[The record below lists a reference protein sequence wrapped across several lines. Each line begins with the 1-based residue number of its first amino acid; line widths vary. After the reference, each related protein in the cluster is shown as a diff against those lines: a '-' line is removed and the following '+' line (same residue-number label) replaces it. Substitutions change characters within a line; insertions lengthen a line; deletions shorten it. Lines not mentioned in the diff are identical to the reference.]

1 MDVGLYGKLPTHG
14 DFLRRRVSDE
24 FVAAWDAWLQLAIAD
39 SRSAL
44 GDRWLEIYLTSPIWR
59 FALCAGIC
67 GEAPMAGLLAPS
79 VDRVG
84 RYFPLT
90 LVWTT
95 PRDCNSLEVADR
107 YEHVFGRGE
116 QLLVESLALESLE
129 FADFDRRVC
138 ALADE
143 LEAPEA
149 EGPLRLRHDSVATLL
164 AQPDQAWRVP
174 LRTVAA
180 LRLPATQVIGD
191 YWQQSFGAGSL
202 WWTDGSALVE
212 PSWLIARGLPEPN
225 RFSAMLDGEWKV
237 AGWNVALAEIQPPTT
252 KSADLVPT
260 GPACASSAALTDP
273 GPVRSSNQD
282 AFLERSDLGIWAVAD
297 GIGGLSQGELASR
310 MVCDSLVDVRVVSG
324 LEEQIEAV
332 VEQLR
337 QVNEYLRRGATRLQN
352 PVHSGSTV
360 VVLVIRDKECAVIW
374 AGDSRAYRFR
384 DGLLSQMSTDHSW
397 SAGTGTQD
405 ETAADST
412 EQAITRAVGAED
424 SLLFDVVRSDVRA
437 RDRYLLCS
445 DGVARV
451 LDIGALAGIL
461 QHGEAKAC
469 CAELISQALAQG
481 ATDNVTAVVVDCA
494 LPMAE
499 ELLSGPIP

>member
-1 MDVGLYGKLPTHG
+1 MEVGLYGKLPTHG

-24 FVAAWDAWLQLAIAD
+24 FVSSWDAWLQLAIAD

-44 GDRWLEIYLTSPIWR
+44 GDRWLEVYLTSPIWR
-59 FALCAGIC
+59 FALSARIC
-67 GEAPMAGLLAPS
+67 GDAPVTGVLAPS

-107 YEHVFGRGE
+107 YEHVFAHAE

-129 FADFDRRVC
+129 FADFDRQVC
-138 ALADE
+138 ALAEE
-143 LEAPEA
+143 LEAPEPGSA
-149 EGPLRLRHDSVATLL
+149 LRLTQESVTTLL

-174 LRTVAA
+174 LRTVAS

-212 PSWLIARGLPEPN
+212 PSWLIARGLPEAN
-225 RFSAMLDGEWKV
+225 RFSAMLDGEWKG
-237 AGWNVALAEIQPPTT
+237 AGWNVAIAEIQPCTAKP
-252 KSADLVPT
+252 AVPVPT
-260 GPACASSAALTDP
+260 GPACARSAALTDP

-282 AFLERSDLGIWAVAD
+282 AFLERPDLGIWAVAD

-310 MVCDSLVDVRVVSG
+310 MVCDSLVDVTIVSG

-337 QVNEYLRRGATRLQN
+337 QVNGICTALRPGRKI
-352 PVHSGSTV
+352 PYV
-360 VVLVIRDKECAVIW
+360 V
-374 AGDSRAYRFR
+374 
-384 DGLLSQMSTDHSW
+384 
-397 SAGTGTQD
+397 
-405 ETAADST
+405 AA
-412 EQAITRAVGAED
+412 
-424 SLLFDVVRSDVRA
+424 RS
-437 RDRYLLCS
+437 S
-445 DGVARV
+445 
-451 LDIGALAGIL
+451 
-461 QHGEAKAC
+461 C
-469 CAELISQALAQG
+469 C
-481 ATDNVTAVVVDCA
+481 
-494 LPMAE
+494 
-499 ELLSGPIP
+499 